1 MVKGVVLSGNA
12 LQVAQSR
19 YFMNGEDWEKC
30 TFRVADAVSN
40 AEGSKKREYRDKFH
54 EMLYYMDFISGGRIL
69 RNSGRTR
76 GSLFN
81 CYVLPIGD
89 SIEEIA
95 QFMKESL
102 ILWSEGGGIGC
113 NFSPLRPK
121 GDEILGKGG
130 YSSGLVSFLEASD
143 HLSHTIES
151 GGSRRAA
158 ALACVD
164 VSHPEVM
171 NFIDAK
177 LVHGRLS
184 HYNISV
190 AITYDFL
197 EAVELDAD
205 WEFKFKQRSYGKIK
219 ARIIWDKI
227 LENMIK
233 CAEPGL
239 LNYSYLTKNNSY
251 YYDPVVSTNPCHTGD
266 TLVAVADG
274 RKLVSFRDLEKEGKD
289 VPVFSL
295 NVNGQVEVRM
305 MRRPRKTGY
314 KQKILKVFLDNGM
327 YFRCNETHK
336 VTLFNGNEKEV
347 RDLVEG
353 DRLHHMIKS
362 VAPLNKVLGSQLASK
377 ENYVWINNGWKSNRA
392 EHRIVAE
399 FNIGRKLKNN
409 EVVHHKDYQYSNNSP
424 DNLEVMFKIDHDSL
438 HREDMIGEKNPMH
451 RFPER
456 NYFLKHKFYGTNN
469 GNSKGYTPEEMFEI
483 AVVRTKE
490 VGRRLDNLEWKTFCI
505 RNGYPFDS
513 SYIYKDFGNM
523 SSFLEGA
530 SRSAKVVYID
540 KYHINVYKRYLKLK
554 KETDLDIF
562 FKDRILVRKQCE
574 HCGKEFIVSWE
585 GRERVFCSR
594 DCSAKSERHLKVLTG
609 NKFASNFKVV
619 KVEEDGYEDIY
630 NGTVDVN
637 HNFYVFVGEDKTRI
651 GTLKQHFVN
660 SRNCGEATLS
670 PHDVCCLGSL
680 VLRNFITGN
689 INTNWKKLENT
700 IKLAV
705 RFLDDVIDI
714 NKYILKENDIKAHNS
729 RRIGLGIMSL
739 AEYLFAKQLRYGSD
753 KSVQEIERTMKFIR
767 DCVYQSLIELAV
779 EKGSFPKFDP
789 VAYCKSSFIRKL
801 PVNLRMDIKE
811 KGVRCVTGMSVA
823 PTGTISLLADVTSG
837 IEPLFSKSYRRN
849 DRVSSRIYVHPL
861 YRELIQK
868 EEEIPEWFVDTY
880 DLKPQDH
887 FEVQSAVQRYVDGA
901 VSKTINL
908 PSNTSINDL
917 SKLLLEYIKDL
928 KGVTVYVDGSRPEQV
943 FNRLSKEE
951 IIKALQ
957 TQNFNDTLSENDMK
971 CSRGTCEI

>member
-1 MVKGVVLSGNA
+1 MVKEVVLSENA

-30 TFRVADAVSN
+30 TFRVADNISN
-40 AEGSKKREYRDKFH
+40 AEGGKKREYREKFH
-54 EMLYYMDFISGGRIL
+54 EMLYNMDFICGGRIL
-69 RNSGRTR
+69 RNAGRTR

-89 SIEEIA
+89 SIEEIG

-113 NFSPLRPK
+113 NFSPLRPR

-130 YSSGLVSFLEASD
+130 VSSGLVSFLEASD

-190 AITYDFL
+190 AVTYDFL

-219 ARIIWDKI
+219 ARIIWNKI
-227 LENMIK
+227 LDNMIN

-251 YYDPVVSTNPCHTGD
+251 YFDPVVSTNP
-266 TLVAVADG
+266 
-274 RKLVSFRDLEKEGKD
+274 
-289 VPVFSL
+289 
-295 NVNGQVEVRM
+295 
-305 MRRPRKTGY
+305 
-314 KQKILKVFLDNGM
+314 
-327 YFRCNETHK
+327 
-336 VTLFNGNEKEV
+336 
-347 RDLVEG
+347 
-353 DRLHHMIKS
+353 
-362 VAPLNKVLGSQLASK
+362 
-377 ENYVWINNGWKSNRA
+377 
-392 EHRIVAE
+392 
-399 FNIGRKLKNN
+399 
-409 EVVHHKDYQYSNNSP
+409 
-424 DNLEVMFKIDHDSL
+424 
-438 HREDMIGEKNPMH
+438 
-451 RFPER
+451 
-456 NYFLKHKFYGTNN
+456 
-469 GNSKGYTPEEMFEI
+469 
-483 AVVRTKE
+483 
-490 VGRRLDNLEWKTFCI
+490 
-505 RNGYPFDS
+505 
-513 SYIYKDFGNM
+513 
-523 SSFLEGA
+523 
-530 SRSAKVVYID
+530 
-540 KYHINVYKRYLKLK
+540 
-554 KETDLDIF
+554 
-562 FKDRILVRKQCE
+562 
-574 HCGKEFIVSWE
+574 
-585 GRERVFCSR
+585 
-594 DCSAKSERHLKVLTG
+594 
-609 NKFASNFKVV
+609 
-619 KVEEDGYEDIY
+619 
-630 NGTVDVN
+630 
-637 HNFYVFVGEDKTRI
+637 
-651 GTLKQHFVN
+651 
-660 SRNCGEATLS
+660 CGEATLS

-689 INTNWKKLENT
+689 VNTNWKKLENT

-705 RFLDDVIDI
+705 RFLDDVIDV
-714 NKYILKENDIKAHNS
+714 NKYILKENDIKAHNN
-729 RRIGLGIMSL
+729 RRIGLGVMSL

-753 KSVQEIERTMKFIR
+753 KSVQEIERTMKFVR

-789 VAYCKSSFIRKL
+789 IAYCKSSFIRKL
-801 PVNLRMDIKE
+801 PVSLRMDIKE
-811 KGVRCVTGMSVA
+811 KGVRCVTGMSIA

-837 IEPLFSKSYRRN
+837 IEPLFSKSYRRE

-861 YRELIQK
+861 YK
-868 EEEIPEWFVDTY
+868 EFVEKKEKLPEWFVDTY

-887 FEVQSAVQRYVDGA
+887 FEVQSAIQRYVDGA

-908 PSNTSINDL
+908 PASTSVNDL

-943 FNRLSKEE
+943 FNKLSQKEV
-951 IIKALQ
+951 ITALQ
-957 TQNFNDTLSENDMK
+957 KGSVSDSLSENDVM
-971 CSRGTCEI
+971 CNNGSCEI